1 MVDIR
6 HVDFSYHG
14 EEEHGSLHQIDFQVR
29 PGECVLLC
37 GKSGCGKTTVT
48 KLINGLIPHFN
59 DGDLSGNAIVDD
71 MVVSET
77 PMYQLSEKV
86 GSVFQNPK
94 SQFFNIDSDSE
105 LAFGLENNGVAPA
118 IIRQR
123 VEKTVKDL
131 HIEHLRHRDIFSM
144 SGGEKQILAFASV
157 YAMNPEIYVLDEPS
171 ANLDRASTLI
181 LGEQLKHI
189 KEQGKSIVIAEHR
202 LYYLTDIIDR
212 AVFIVDGKIIK
223 EYGREEF
230 LSLTD
235 EERCRMGLRT
245 LRRKNPPYH
254 TVSGTKGELEVRN
267 LTVKDKKHTI
277 FENISFSASSGEILG
292 ILGINGAGKTTL
304 VRCLAGLLKEHSGE
318 VLFSGK
324 PMSPKERN
332 AACYMIM
339 QDVNHQLFGESVWN
353 ECELSRDEQIT
364 DSEIEKALT
373 DFDLIDFK
381 DKHPMALS
389 GGQKQRL
396 AIVTGIV
403 AGKKILIFDEPT
415 SGLDYDHM
423 CVVSKPLKDLAKMGH
438 IVFVITHDMEFL
450 EITCDQVV
458 EVGNQ
463 YFAGRENHF

>member
-1 MVDIR
+1 MVDIE

-14 EEEHGSLHQIDFQVR
+14 EETHGSLHQINIQVK

-37 GKSGCGKTTVT
+37 GKSGCGKTTIT

-59 DGDLSGNAIVDD
+59 DGDLSGTTVVDD
-71 MVVSET
+71 MAVTET

-105 LAFGLENNGVAPA
+105 LAFGLENNGVAPE
-118 IIRQR
+118 IIRQQ
-123 VEKTVKDL
+123 VDKTIQDL
-131 HIEHLRHRDIFSM
+131 HIEHLLHRDIFSM
-144 SGGEKQILAFASV
+144 SGGEKQTLAFASV

-171 ANLDRASTLI
+171 ANLDRASTLT
-181 LGEQLKHI
+181 LGEQLKYI
-189 KEQGKSIVIAEHR
+189 KAQGKSIVIAEHR
-202 LYYLTDIIDR
+202 LYYLTDVIDR
-212 AVFIVDGKIIK
+212 AVFIVDGNIVR
-223 EYGREEF
+223 EYSREEF

-245 LRRKNPPYH
+245 LRQKNPPY
-254 TVSGTKGELEVRN
+254 SIISKEGGELEVRN
-267 LTVKDKKHTI
+267 LAVKDKKHTI
-277 FENISFSASSGEILG
+277 FENISFSVSSGEILG
-292 ILGINGAGKTTL
+292 VLGINGAGKTTL
-304 VRCLAGLLKEHSGE
+304 MRCLAGLLKEHSGQ
-318 VLFSGK
+318 VLYHGK

-353 ECELSRDEQIT
+353 ECELSRDDNIT
-364 DSEIEKALT
+364 DAEIEKAPT
-373 DFDLIDFK
+373 DFDLINFK

-423 CVVSKPLKDLAKMGH
+423 CVVSQTLKDLAKLGH
-438 IVFVITHDMEFL
+438 IVFVVTHDMEFL

-458 EVGNQ
+458 QVGGQ
-463 YFAGRENHF
+463 YFSGRE

>member
-1 MVDIR
+1 MVDIEQ
-6 HVDFSYHG
+6 VDFSYHG
-14 EEEHGSLHQIDFQVR
+14 EETHGSLHQINIQVK

-37 GKSGCGKTTVT
+37 GKSGCGKTTIT
-48 KLINGLIPHFN
+48 KLINGLISHFN
-59 DGDLSGNAIVDD
+59 DGDLSGKTIVDD
-71 MVVSET
+71 MVVAET

-118 IIRQR
+118 IIRQQ
-123 VEKTVKDL
+123 VDKTVRDL
-131 HIEHLRHRDIFSM
+131 HIEHLLHRDIFSM
-144 SGGEKQILAFASV
+144 SGGEKQTLAFASV

-171 ANLDRASTLI
+171 ANLDRASTLT
-181 LGEQLKHI
+181 LGEQLKYI
-189 KEQGKSIVIAEHR
+189 KSQGKSIVIAEHR

-212 AVFIVDGKIIK
+212 AVFIVDGKIVK
-223 EYGREEF
+223 EYSRKEF

-245 LRRKNPPYH
+245 LRQKNPPY
-254 TVSGTKGELEVRN
+254 SIISREGGELEVRN
-267 LTVKDKKHTI
+267 LAVKDKKHTI
-277 FENISFSASSGEILG
+277 FENISFSVSSGEILG
-292 ILGINGAGKTTL
+292 VLGINGAGKTTL
-304 VRCLAGLLKEHSGE
+304 MRCLAGLLKEHSGQ
-318 VLFSGK
+318 VLYHGK

-353 ECELSRDEQIT
+353 ECELSRDDNIT
-364 DSEIEKALT
+364 DAEIEKALT

-423 CVVSKPLKDLAKMGH
+423 CVVSQTLKELARLGH
-438 IVFVITHDMEFL
+438 IVFVVTHDMEFL

-458 EVGNQ
+458 QVGGQ
-463 YFAGRENHF
+463 YFSGRE